1 MLPRL
6 VGSIL
11 VQDFCILRNAKFF
24 LLRIVPKIGY
34 FFVFVPSHCLAK
46 SIMSGFS
53 YRRVQRSARLKS
65 KQDKTVR
72 NKTMTDDK
80 MIKSKGLTVAGVLKS
95 ISDPISVELF
105 KSIST
110 QGSDGSALRSKT
122 KLSRRQYYSR
132 LSCFTRNGMLV
143 RKNGRNYRTTFGKVV
158 YHTILTIENA
168 FANYYKLKAIDSIGL
183 SYDIPQEEH
192 KKIIDN
198 LITDP
203 EIRQI
208 LLTKKS

>member
-1 MLPRL
+1 
-6 VGSIL
+6 
-11 VQDFCILRNAKFF
+11 
-24 LLRIVPKIGY
+24 
-34 FFVFVPSHCLAK
+34 VFVPNYCLAK
-46 SIMSGFS
+46 SIMSRFS
-53 YRRVQRSARLKS
+53 YELMQRRAKLKS
-65 KQDKTVR
+65 KQDKTTR
-72 NKTMTDDK
+72 NKALDK
-80 MIKSKGLTVAGVLKS
+80 GMTVAGVLKT

-105 KSIST
+105 KSISAE
-110 QGSDGSALRSKT
+110 GSDGSVLRSKT

-132 LSCFTRNGMLV
+132 LSSFTRNGMLV

-168 FANYYKLKAIDSIGL
+168 FVNYYKLKAVDSIGL

-208 LLTKKS
+208 LLTRKN

>member
-1 MLPRL
+1 M
-6 VGSIL
+6 
-11 VQDFCILRNAKFF
+11 
-24 LLRIVPKIGY
+24 
-34 FFVFVPSHCLAK
+34 FVPSHCLAK

-53 YRRVQRSARLKS
+53 YKWVQRSAKLKS
-65 KQDKTVR
+65 KQDKTAR
-72 NKTMTDDK
+72 KKTMTDDN
-80 MIKSKGLTVAGVLKS
+80 MIKNKGMTVAGVLKS

-110 QGSDGSALRSKT
+110 QGSDGSDLRSKT

-132 LSCFTRNGMLV
+132 LSCFTRNGMLI

-168 FANYYKLKAIDSIGL
+168 FVNYYKLKAIDSIGL

>member
-1 MLPRL
+1 MPK
-6 VGSIL
+6 I
-11 VQDFCILRNAKFF
+11 C

-34 FFVFVPSHCLAK
+34 FLVFVPTHCLGK

-53 YRRVQRSARLKS
+53 YKWVQRLAKLKS
-65 KQDKTVR
+65 KQDKTAR
-72 NKTMTDDK
+72 NKSLTVDRL
-80 MIKSKGLTVAGVLKS
+80 IKNKGMTVAGVLKT

-105 KSIST
+105 NSISAE
-110 QGSDGSALRSKT
+110 GSDGSALRSKT

-132 LSCFTRNGMLV
+132 LSSFTRNGMLV

-168 FANYYKLKAIDSIGL
+168 FVNYYKLKAIDSIGL

-208 LLTKKS
+208 LLTKKN

>member
-1 MLPRL
+1 
-6 VGSIL
+6 
-11 VQDFCILRNAKFF
+11 
-24 LLRIVPKIGY
+24 
-34 FFVFVPSHCLAK
+34 
-46 SIMSGFS
+46 
-53 YRRVQRSARLKS
+53 VQRSVKLRS
-65 KQDKTVR
+65 KQEKTTR
-72 NKTMTDDK
+72 NKTPTEARTTK
-80 MIKSKGLTVAGVLKS
+80 PKGITVANVLKS

-105 KSIST
+105 KSVST
-110 QGSDGSALRSKT
+110 AGSESSALRSKT

-132 LSCFTRNGMLV
+132 ISSFTRNGMLI

-158 YHTILTIENA
+158 YYMLMTIENA
-168 FANYYKLKAIDSIGL
+168 FVNYYKLKAIDSIGL

-208 LLTKKS
+208 LMTRKN